1 MLRRISTIIA
11 AAAMVI
17 LSALPVSAATI
28 SSSTHAA
35 AKSSTTHKISFPGL
49 HGVSAWGTYTRSGSK
64 VRVNVCAEDTA
75 HGVFAAGAVTLA
87 LNGSQTKSSK
97 FGAVDIGYHQTSCVS
112 ENLRYTTHLRVYTFV
127 GGSNGKI
134 VAQSKTKGIY

>member
-64 VRVNVCAEDTA
+64 VRVSVCAEDTV